1 MKNKFKVGDK
11 VKAKVDYTDVTKG
24 KIYSITRIE
33 GSHITIIDDVSEHT
47 FYGSLLDFFIP
58 FNNPTLT
65 IKKLTRTRA
74 GKEYH
79 TFQFSVKGKIV
90 NHQFDTEQSRDK
102 SLTRFI
108 KYIQDGDFKI
118 VKG

>member
-1 MKNKFKVGDK
+1 MKQKFKVGDK
-11 VKAKVDYTDVTKG
+11 VKIKNDNSHFDKG
-24 KIYSITRIE
+24 EIVKIIEYDESDNAYGCEFLDGHNWWWVEEADLQVIT
-33 GSHITIIDDVSEHT
+33 H
-47 FYGSLLDFFIP
+47 
-58 FNNPTLT
+58 TLT

-79 TFQFSVKGKIV
+79 TTQFIVKGKIV
-90 NHQFDTEQSRDK
+90 GHQFNTKQSRDK
-102 SLTRFI
+102 SLTMFI